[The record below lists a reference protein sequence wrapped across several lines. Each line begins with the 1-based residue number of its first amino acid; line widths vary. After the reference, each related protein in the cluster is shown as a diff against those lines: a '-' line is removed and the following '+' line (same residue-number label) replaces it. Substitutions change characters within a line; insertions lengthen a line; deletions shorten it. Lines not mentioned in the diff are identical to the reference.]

1 MIMKRNPLP
10 RRIILLIFSLSWAYF
25 SGAQTPE
32 NLEIIAS
39 SGGLVPGS
47 EASVVHIQ
55 SDGSGTFTRYLP
67 DDPVADPLENQTFAL
82 TSQQLLDM
90 YNAIQN
96 NNFFSLDDE
105 YNDTTITDRT
115 YANLQVIA
123 DANNHSV
130 WTQNIAVTEFDNI
143 MTAINAATANE
154 FNIEYDI
161 SVPEEIDQVD
171 ICGSSYKSAGY
182 LTKPS
187 RQHLWPE
194 LVYGLK
200 SAKNG
205 ETTAHPGTL
214 VAHEL
219 SLQEAVNKG
228 IANLSGKDEYFGDDI
243 AITGNNT
250 TPYSSNQVK
259 VKLHLEF
266 WGAGATAENIAKVK
280 NAITSHWS
288 NKTTS
293 DQKQFIVEVITRGST
308 QGWRHETAG
317 YHQIKLDPSV
327 SSSDVWWLGK
337 RFDLNWGVGSGKW
350 RASGL
355 NVEKTWAHEAG
366 HLMGLR
372 DTYDDYRKQADGTW
386 RRKSDGQ
393 SFTSEQ
399 LANMYHQRFGMTAEQ
414 MKKKFENPTC
424 KRHAAPQDG
433 HENDI
438 MGMLTGNPTKSAID
452 QIASKAGLLIDV
464 RPGDILVN
472 KDESNQNI
480 TITRSERF
488 FVNKGESKTLAG
500 LYGACID
507 AHDGIPSSYDEFD
520 VAPNLIHWSGF
531 ESAQQLLKLLNYIDS
546 NDLFCPGLY
555 DSQGA
560 IWRITDNN
568 IYYGYEPVETLL
580 SNAGVDVGYRMLDF
594 PRMDN
599 PYSDSAGSYSIIP
612 WELYRITIS
621 SSEGKVLNQA
631 QNLNLQVDLSAP
643 VEVLPDVT
651 YAWSL
656 LPAPG
661 SNASLSALT
670 GETTSFLSDNRGYY
684 KVNVE
689 ATVQGI
695 ADPFEHTDVVVLADD
710 HTETFE
716 GGTINTTGPLNWSTP
731 ESLGWVITDNVSYT
745 GNYSICPGLTYD
757 TLSNIIE
764 IQAEVKEDDSISF
777 VCKVSS
783 EEDNDFLRF
792 YIDEIQM
799 GEWTGQTGW
808 SIITYPV
815 TKGTHNFKW
824 AYEKDD
830 KYYSGADKAWIDD
843 IFFPESM
850 QLVGIYNS
858 IELDDISKIYPNPAN
873 DLITVETKILGPYS
887 IELNAVNGQL
897 IYSAKVQEPIHHID
911 ISSYQKGMY
920 FITIESADFTRVEKI
935 VKY

>member
-1 MIMKRNPLP
+1 MILKPLP
-10 RRIILLIFSLSWAYF
+10 KKIILMIFSLSWAYF
-25 SGAQTPE
+25 SGAQTPS
-32 NLEIIAS
+32 NLEIIAT
-39 SGGLVPGS
+39 SGGLEPGS

-55 SDGSGTFTRYLP
+55 SDGSGTYTRYLP
-67 DDPVADPLENQTFAL
+67 EDPVADPLENQTFTL
-82 TSQQLLDM
+82 TSQQLLDI

-105 YNDTTITDRT
+105 YTDTTITDRT

-143 MTAINAATANE
+143 MTAINAATAPE

-161 SVPEEIDQVD
+161 SVPAEINSVD

-194 LVYGLK
+194 MVHGLK

-228 IANLSGKDEYFGDDI
+228 IANLSGKDEYFGDAI
-243 AITGNNT
+243 AISANNT

-266 WGAGATAENIAKVK
+266 WGSGATIENMFKVK
-280 NAITSHWS
+280 NAIESHWS

-293 DQKQFIVEVITRGST
+293 EGKQFIVEVIMRGST
-308 QGWRHETAG
+308 RAWPHETAG

-327 SSSDVWWLGK
+327 KSSNVWWLGK

-350 RASGL
+350 RASGPD
-355 NVEKTWAHEAG
+355 VEKSWAHEAG
-366 HLMGLR
+366 HLMGR
-372 DTYDDYRKQADGTW
+372 HDTYNDYRKQADGMW
-386 RRKSDGQ
+386 RRKNDGQ

-399 LANMYHQRFGMTAEQ
+399 LADMYHEKFGKTAEE
-414 MKKKFENPTC
+414 MKKKFEKPTC
-424 KRHAAPQDG
+424 KRHVAPQDG

-438 MGMLTGNPTKSAID
+438 MGMLTGNPSVSAID
-452 QIASKAGLLIDV
+452 SIASKAGLVIDV
-464 RPGDILVN
+464 KPGDILIN
-472 KDESNQNI
+472 KNKGNQNI

-488 FVNKGESKTLAG
+488 FVKRGETKTLAG

-507 AHDGIPSSYDEFD
+507 AHDGIPSAYDAFD
-520 VAPNLIHWSGF
+520 VAPNLIHWSDF
-531 ESAQQLLKLLNYIDS
+531 ESAQYLLKLLNYVDS
-546 NDLFCPGLY
+546 NALFCPGLY
-555 DSQGA
+555 DTQGA

-568 IYYGYEPVETLL
+568 IYYGYEPIETLFA
-580 SNAGVDVGYRMLDF
+580 NAGVDLGTQILDF

-612 WELYRITIS
+612 WELYRLTIS
-621 SSEGKVLNQA
+621 SPEGKVNNQP
-631 QNLNLQVDLSAP
+631 QNLNLQVALSAP
-643 VEVLPDVT
+643 VEELPAAT
-651 YAWSL
+651 YVWSL
-656 LPAPG
+656 QLPPG
-661 SNASLSALT
+661 SNASLSSLT
-670 GETTSFLSDNRGYY
+670 GETTSFLPDNRGYY

-689 ATVQGI
+689 ASLQGI
-695 ADPFEHTDVVVLADD
+695 SNQFNHTDVVVLADD
-710 HTETFE
+710 YTETFE
-716 GGTINTTGPLNWSTP
+716 GGTINTTGPFNWSTP
-731 ESLGWVITDNVSYT
+731 DVLGWDITDNVSYT
-745 GNYSICPGLTYD
+745 GSYSICPGLTYD

-764 IQAEVKEDDSISF
+764 LQAEVYEDDSISF

-783 EEDNDFLRF
+783 EEDYDFLRF
-792 YIDEIQM
+792 YIDDVQM
-799 GEWTGQTGW
+799 GEWTGQTDW
-808 SIITYPV
+808 NIVSYPV
-815 TKGTHNFKW
+815 SKGIRNFKW

-830 KYYSGADKAWIDD
+830 EYYSGADRAWIDD

-850 QLVGIYNS
+850 QLVGIYDTKA
-858 IELDDISKIYPNPAN
+858 LDEIFRIYPNPAK
-873 DLITVETKILGPYS
+873 DLITLETKISGPCI

-897 IYSAKVQEPIHHID
+897 IYSTRTQEPVNHID
-911 ISSYQKGMY
+911 VSSFQKGLY
-920 FITIESADFTRVEKI
+920 FITIKSADYTRIEKI
-935 VKY
+935 IKY